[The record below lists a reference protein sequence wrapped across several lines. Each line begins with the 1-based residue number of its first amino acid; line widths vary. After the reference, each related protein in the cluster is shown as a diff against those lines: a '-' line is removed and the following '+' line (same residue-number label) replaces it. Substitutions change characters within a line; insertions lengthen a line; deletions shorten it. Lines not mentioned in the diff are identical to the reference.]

1 MLYDVD
7 KQIQE
12 AIDRGD
18 FKDLPGKGKRQELEE
33 NAYIPRKTWIVNQM
47 LTDNGF
53 TPRWIE
59 VDKEIRA
66 EREQSGNLLRNIKL
80 RRRHLKAS
88 IHAHPHTSDRVRRVF
103 ELERSRALAAYVS
116 QLKRLNQKILRY
128 NLTAPRM
135 RSTEIN
141 GQPQR
146 HGSSIS
152 RGVPE
157 PLGEE

>member
-33 NAYIPRKTWIVNQM
+33 NAYVPRETRIVNQM
-47 LTDNGF
+47 LKENGF
-53 TPRWIE
+53 APRWIV

-66 EREQSGNLLRNIKL
+66 EREQSGKLLRNIKR
-80 RRRHLKAS
+80 RRRHLEAA
-88 IHAHPHTSDRVRRVF
+88 IHAQPSKIDSVRRVF
-103 ELERSRALAAYVS
+103 EPERARALAAYVS

-128 NLTAPRM
+128 NLTAP
-135 RSTEIN
+135 
-141 GQPQR
+141 G
-146 HGSSIS
+146 HGRQKSMVNLNATVA
-152 RGVPE
+152 RFR
-157 PLGEE
+157 EECPSL